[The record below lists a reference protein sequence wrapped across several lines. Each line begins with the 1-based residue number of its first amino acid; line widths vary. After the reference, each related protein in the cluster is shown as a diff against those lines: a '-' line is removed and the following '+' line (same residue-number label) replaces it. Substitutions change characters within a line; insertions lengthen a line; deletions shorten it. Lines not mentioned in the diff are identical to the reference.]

1 MRFAICQEMFEGWE
15 WERQCELIAEI
26 GYTGIEA
33 APFALTSSIYD
44 LAADRRVELRRQA
57 EAHGLQIIG
66 LHWLLAKTEGLYLTS
81 PEASVRDA
89 TRDYVI
95 ALGDAC
101 ADLGGELM
109 VFGSPAQRNL
119 LEGVSRDEAMGYA
132 AEVLAGA
139 LPRLAERGI
148 SICME
153 PLTSNE
159 TDFILTCAE
168 AVELI
173 ERVESATG
181 VENFRLH
188 QDVKAMVGQETDPVP
203 VLVHR
208 HADRLG
214 HFHVNDTNL
223 LGPGMGETDFV
234 PILGALEEIE
244 YEGWVSVEV
253 FDYEPGAEQIART
266 SYANLQQALAAS
278 REDGDS

>member
-1 MRFAICQEMFEGWE
+1 MRFAICQELFEGWE
-15 WERQCELIAEI
+15 WERQCDLIAEI
-26 GYTGIEA
+26 GCTGIEA
-33 APFALTSSIYD
+33 APFALASSIYE
-44 LAADRRVELRRQA
+44 LEPERRVELRQQA
-57 EAHGLQIIG
+57 ESRDLEIIG
-66 LHWLLAKTEGLYLTS
+66 LHWLLAQTEGLYLTS
-81 PEASVRDA
+81 PDPSVRDA

-119 LEGVSRDEAMGYA
+119 LEGVSREEAMGYA

-139 LPRLAERGI
+139 LPRLAERDV

-159 TDFILTCAE
+159 TDFILTCAD

-173 ERVESATG
+173 ERVES
-181 VENFRLH
+181 VSEVDNFLLH

-203 VLVHR
+203 QLVHR
-208 HADRLG
+208 HSDRLG
-214 HFHVNDTNL
+214 HVHVNDTNL
-223 LGPGMGETDFV
+223 LGPGMGETDFI

-244 YEGWVSVEV
+244 YDGWVSVEV
-253 FDYEPGAEQIART
+253 FDYEPGAEYIART
-266 SYANLQQALAAS
+266 SYENLQLALAAA
-278 REDGDS
+278 RDGGDS

>member
-81 PEASVRDA
+81 PEASVRNA
-89 TRDYVI
+89 TRDYGI